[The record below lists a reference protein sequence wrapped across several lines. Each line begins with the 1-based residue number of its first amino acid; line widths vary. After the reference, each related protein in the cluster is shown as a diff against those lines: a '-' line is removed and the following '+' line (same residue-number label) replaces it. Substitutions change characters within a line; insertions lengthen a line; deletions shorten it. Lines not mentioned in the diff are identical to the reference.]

1 MKKYYIITYRLTR
14 KVKPSEVLAV
24 IENLM
29 EKYALRYKTCKFHAE
44 VSIIEFEHAGKFHS
58 NRHRNGVLS
67 ILKKYPELEAFF
79 AHTVKDMGDGI
90 IHENVKISNASG
102 KGIIDPAIAFEIT
115 KKIPRPYSIDNLV
128 LTLDGVSFPG
138 NSDAAE
144 SLRESKDGC
153 VGNYIH
159 YSREVHG
166 SEYHSYLIFSADDSM
181 LENMRKFF
189 FDCEKQLPGRYQG
202 TEIKNG

>member
-1 MKKYYIITYRLTR
+1 M
-14 KVKPSEVLAV
+14 
-24 IENLM
+24 
-29 EKYALRYKTCKFHAE
+29 
-44 VSIIEFEHAGKFHS
+44 
-58 NRHRNGVLS
+58 
-67 ILKKYPELEAFF
+67 
-79 AHTVKDMGDGI
+79 
-90 IHENVKISNASG
+90 
-102 KGIIDPAIAFEIT
+102 
-115 KKIPRPYSIDNLV
+115 
-128 LTLDGVSFPG
+128 TLDGIAFPG